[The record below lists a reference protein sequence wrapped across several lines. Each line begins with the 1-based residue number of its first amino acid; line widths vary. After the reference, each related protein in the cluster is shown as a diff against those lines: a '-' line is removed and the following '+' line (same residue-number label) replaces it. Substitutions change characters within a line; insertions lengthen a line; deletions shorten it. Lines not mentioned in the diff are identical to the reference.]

1 MARRTAE
8 TIRSISGTPVR
19 VTFPSEEEL
28 VSEFQ
33 ENTADDAEH
42 ARPYIQDLVWF
53 WATICGYPMGRL
65 EPIVKMPLN
74 DIIRLVEAQQQR
86 GDADVWPF
94 GGGDDA
100 GEGESE
106 DGDWS

>member
-42 ARPYIQDLVWF
+42 ARPF
-53 WATICGYPMGRL
+53 S
-65 EPIVKMPLN
+65 EPQMTQM
-74 DIIRLVEAQQQR
+74 AQR
-86 GDADVWPF
+86 
-94 GGGDDA
+94 
-100 GEGESE
+100 
-106 DGDWS
+106 